1 MLPLYLSPAPRFPHQ
16 ALAGHTTN
24 FGQKIWGEENRC
36 QSSRSK
42 ILGQLLKNIQT
53 PILLTVPTG
62 PAREREG
69 WRGNTHERDGGFD
82 RIGNRCN
89 RGGYEYDGRCTN
101 ISTDLPL
108 NQCLLEGAT
117 ELACRDSMRY
127 MMSHFIESRGLFYFS
142 MLYTY
147 EAKGGKA

>member
-42 ILGQLLKNIQT
+42 ILGQLLKNFQT

-89 RGGYEYDGRCTN
+89 RGEGLRW
-101 ISTDLPL
+101 LMH
-108 NQCLLEGAT
+108 QCK
-117 ELACRDSMRY
+117 
-127 MMSHFIESRGLFYFS
+127 H
-142 MLYTY
+142 
-147 EAKGGKA
+147 